1 MFGSRKSVLDRCAR
15 LALPTVMLLA
25 GPTWSARADEGP
37 SGKSATT
44 SPSTRPTV
52 AGATT
57 TTTTTRPAAPA
68 TKPVASTA
76 KPLTLAAL
84 AKPLSAKPESIA
96 DLTAIEG
103 RVEQVAAR
111 VLPAV
116 VGVSVGNGQGSGVI
130 ISPDG
135 YVLTAAHVSGPAH
148 VSISLTLTDG
158 RRVKAETLGHD
169 EGMDAGLV
177 KIDPKE
183 GQNWPFCEIG
193 KSGPLSAGQWVAAL
207 GHPGGYRKD
216 RPPVLRLGKV
226 LSNRGPTEFLVTD
239 CTLVGGDSGGPL
251 FDLDGKVIGIHSRIG
266 PSTQNNM
273 HVPADVFT
281 KSWDR
286 LAKGDEWGAN
296 PLSAFL
302 GGRPGPMLGILG
314 ETVGGDPADKTA
326 GRGVRVRELIEKSP
340 AADNDVKPG
349 DVIVQFDKKP
359 IRTMDELSALIA
371 KKKFGDRASLV
382 LMRDGARI
390 EMTVTLVRRPRE

>member
-1 MFGSRKSVLDRCAR
+1 MFGSRKSVPSRCAR
-15 LALPTVMLLA
+15 LALPALLLA
-25 GPTWSARADEGP
+25 APIWSARADVGP
-37 SGKSATT
+37 TAKPATT
-44 SPSTRPTV
+44 SPSTRPT
-52 AGATT
+52 A
-57 TTTTTRPAAPA
+57 AAPA
-68 TKPVASTA
+68 TKPAVAGATTKPAANA

-116 VGVSVGNGQGSGVI
+116 VGVTVGNGQGSGVI

-158 RRVKAETLGHD
+158 RRVRAETLGHD
-169 EGMDAGLV
+169 EGMDAGLI
-177 KIDPKE
+177 KIDAKE
-183 GQNWPFCEIG
+183 GQNWPYCEIG

-226 LSNRGPTEFLVTD
+226 LANRGPTEFLVTD

-314 ETVGGDPADKTA
+314 ETVGGNPADKAA
-326 GRGVRVRELIEKSP
+326 GRGVRVKELIEKSP
-340 AADNDVKPG
+340 AADVGIKPG

-359 IRTMDELSALIA
+359 IRTMDELSGLIA
-371 KKKFGDRASLV
+371 KKKFGDRVSVV

-390 EMTVTLVRRPRE
+390 EMTVPLVRRPRD